1 MKQMADGRD
10 AAEWERASLLASLA
24 FNASR
29 SKDVAAMTPADFN
42 PHAEKQK
49 PQKLSKE
56 ETQKF
61 LASAWKTKPK
71 QRKKT
76 NG

>member
-1 MKQMADGRD
+1 MADGRD

-56 ETQKF
+56 ETQKY
-61 LASAWKTKPK
+61 LASVWKTKP
-71 QRKKT
+71 RKKGPA